1 MAYEPG
7 AGDLS
12 REYKFIK
19 MKLTCCEGV
28 SAFVLEK
35 CVLISSML
43 IQNTLHCLP
52 AFATDQLVKGT
63 SAVPVLSLDRA
74 VSEGRRL
81 VPLDRGISES
91 GSRNND
97 VVCDFGVVLSCSYR
111 YNFC

>member
-43 IQNTLHCLP
+43 IQNTLSEAGDGGVACFFGKNLHIPIHFLH
-52 AFATDQLVKGT
+52 KIEGT
-63 SAVPVLSLDRA
+63 K
-74 VSEGRRL
+74 
-81 VPLDRGISES
+81 
-91 GSRNND
+91 
-97 VVCDFGVVLSCSYR
+97 CR
-111 YNFC
+111 YMGGLL